1 MRILYIL
8 KKCILEILRD
18 WKMLVFSLI
27 FGPMFVLIFY
37 AFYNNTQIIYKIIV
51 NNADKQVLT
60 KENVR
65 VNAGDELIKLLK
77 NRKNSDG
84 SAAFNITLEK
94 DKNKALTELKNKKY
108 DVYIEVPQDF
118 SESIQNRVLNSSAAK
133 IKLNIY
139 GDMGSSRYI
148 VPAITIGTISEQF
161 VSSVTGIPKT
171 LDFVEKSIVTYKNRT
186 EFEAAIP
193 SAIFLGI
200 VMLIFTSAIA
210 LIKEVETGT
219 IRRLQ
224 ISKASSAEMLAAV
237 TISQLFI
244 GIAAIFLTAFTAFVV
259 FHAKS
264 EGSIVLVYF
273 ITILACISIIAIG
286 FILAGFSRS
295 TSDILILGNL
305 PYFLLFLLSGAFPVP
320 RINIVSFSNHS
331 IAVNDIFPTTPA
343 MTALKLVMDHGKGLN
358 DVMFEIIMIVV
369 LTIIYFVVG
378 IYLFSRKHMKLD

>member
-37 AFYNNTQIIYKIIV
+37 AFYNNTQITYKIIV
-51 NNADKQVLT
+51 NNADKQVIT
-60 KENVR
+60 KENTNI
-65 VNAGDELIKLLK
+65 NAGNELIKLLK

-84 SAAFNITLEK
+84 SATFNITLEK

-118 SESIQNRVLNSSAAK
+118 SENIQYRVLNLSAAK
-133 IKLNIY
+133 INLNIY

-148 VPAITIGTISEQF
+148 VPAITIGTISEQY
-161 VSSVTGIPKT
+161 VSSVTGAPKT
-171 LDFVEKSIVTYKNRT
+171 LDFIEKSIITYKNRT

-200 VMLIFTSAIA
+200 IMLIFTSAIA
-210 LIKEVETGT
+210 LIKEVEAGT

-224 ISKASSAEMLAAV
+224 ISRASSAEMLAAV

-244 GIAAIFLTAFTAFVV
+244 GIAAIILTAFTAFVV

-264 EGSIVLVYF
+264 EGSIALVY
-273 ITILACISIIAIG
+273 LIA
-286 FILAGFSRS
+286 ILAGFSRS

-343 MTALKLVMDHGKGLN
+343 MTALKLVMDQGKGLN
-358 DVMFEIIMIVV
+358 DVMFEIIMILV
-369 LTIIYFVVG
+369 LTIIYFGVG
-378 IYLFSRKHMKLD
+378 IYLFSRKHMKLR